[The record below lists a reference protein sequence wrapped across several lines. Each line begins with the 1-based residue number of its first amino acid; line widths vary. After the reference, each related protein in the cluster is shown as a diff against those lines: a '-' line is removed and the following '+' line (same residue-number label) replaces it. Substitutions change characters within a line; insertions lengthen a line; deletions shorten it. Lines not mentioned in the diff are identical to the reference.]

1 MPRGPVAVNADEIR
15 RSRSAGGSFEPI
27 TFGMAGVIYTGLS
40 EARTRD
46 ETWLSTAFRDTQW
59 TTRCEWRSDDVTV
72 VTSQHAD
79 ESLMPA
85 GSFHFQL
92 PRIGDDQGIVFGQ
105 FFEIPGLNP
114 GLENICE
121 AALSAYGARGASSF
135 RELNG
140 LWSAVVWNR
149 ATQQARFAR
158 DCIGGQT
165 LYAAKLDDRIVFATD
180 LRAFHAGGMLRAL
193 DEEAIAQF
201 LHYLYV
207 PAPRTL
213 AAGCTA
219 VLPGHVLSIGT
230 SLRQE
235 KYAMPRFVRGSPL
248 RNADEFE
255 HELARQLPA
264 FEEKLLTA
272 VAACIP
278 AHGRIA
284 LALSGGK
291 DSSLLAVALSK
302 ICPERV
308 LAFTIGQSDER
319 LDESHHAALVCG
331 ALGLAH
337 WRYVPTDEDLARGII
352 DFARE
357 QDQPVGDIAAL
368 PYFLGMS
375 RLPED
380 CTVVIDGTGND
391 FYFGLPGTAKGLWRY
406 KRRLD
411 AQAATGPFWSLLLK
425 AMALGPQGMR
435 RLGEFWRKPVEE
447 SFVAW
452 EGWSRDE
459 LARLFGRDVSFADT
473 YLWHLM
479 RKADPAEWL
488 SVHTQ
493 VVCEVWEPHA
503 AYRKAIH
510 FAQAAGRSIRFPFTD
525 NRLAAFVQ
533 SVPEQLKSRDG
544 TNKQILRAYMMQHL
558 PREIVEKPKSGFIFD
573 LNRLLENPAFS
584 WQDELDHA
592 GLLQAL
598 PTWTRAPVL
607 ELLQRRKECPGD
619 PRWQHRLYALCL
631 LATVLAAK
639 DGYDPFPQP
648 TPCPS
653 SP

>member
-1 MPRGPVAVNADEIR
+1 MNAEETR
-15 RSRSAGGSFEPI
+15 SSRSAGTSFAPI
-27 TFGMAGVIYTGLS
+27 AFGMAGVIYTEPPGPP
-40 EARTRD
+40 ERD
-46 ETWLSTAFRDTQW
+46 EAWLSAAFRDTPW

-72 VTSQHAD
+72 VTSQHAH
-79 ESLMPA
+79 ESLLQS
-85 GSFHFQL
+85 GSFHCQL
-92 PRIGDDQGIVFGQ
+92 PRVGDHQGIVFGQ
-105 FFEIPGLNP
+105 FFEVPGSNP
-114 GLENICE
+114 GLENVGQ
-121 AALSAYGARGASSF
+121 AMLSAYSTRGASSF
-135 RELNG
+135 RDLNG
-140 LWSAVVWNR
+140 LWGAVIWDR
-149 ATQQARFAR
+149 TTRQAHFAR
-158 DCIGGQT
+158 DCVGGQT
-165 LYAAKLDDRIVFATD
+165 LYAAKLADRIVFTTD

-235 KYAMPRFVRGSPL
+235 KYALPRFVRGSRL
-248 RNADEFE
+248 MSADEIE
-255 HELARQLPA
+255 HEVARQLPA
-264 FEEKLLTA
+264 FEEKLFTA

-291 DSSLLAVALSK
+291 DSSVLAVALSR

-308 LAFTIGQSDER
+308 LAFTVGQSDER
-319 LDESHHAALVCG
+319 LDESSHAALVCG

-380 CTVVIDGTGND
+380 CTVIIDGTGND
-391 FYFGLPGTAKGLWRY
+391 YYFGLPGTAKGLWRY
-406 KRRLD
+406 KRRID
-411 AQAATGPFWSLLLK
+411 AQAATGPFWPLLLK
-425 AMALGPQGMR
+425 AMDLGPAGMR

-452 EGWSRDE
+452 EGWSPAE
-459 LARLFGRDVSFADT
+459 LTRLFGRDVSLADT

-479 RKADPAEWL
+479 RKADAADWL
-488 SVHTQ
+488 TAHTQ

-533 SVPEQLKSRDG
+533 ALPEQLKFRDG
-544 TNKQILRAYMMQHL
+544 NNKQLLRAYMTQHL
-558 PREIVEKPKSGFIFD
+558 PREIIEKPKSGFIFD
-573 LNRLLENPAFS
+573 LNRLFGNPAFS
-584 WQDELDHA
+584 WQDALDRA
-592 GLLQAL
+592 GLLQVL

-607 ELLQRRKECPGD
+607 ELLHRHSETPGD
-619 PRWQHRLYALCL
+619 QQWQHRLYALCL

-639 DGYDPFPQP
+639 DGYDPFPE
-648 TPCPS
+648 TSPCPS